1 MANIEA
7 LWEGGPQFIQ
17 SEHFKLG
24 TDSVL
29 LADFVN
35 TASRKRGIDLGCGS
49 GILPLL
55 LMQRSPALSMTGLE
69 INPAAA
75 EVARENLRINGLF
88 GRGHITVGDIRE
100 CRSLFPSGSFE
111 LAVARHTSSPAA
123 ERCRRTQTRRRRGR
137 SLTAPCVT
145 WCRRR
150 PTSVRR
156 AGASA
161 SSSARSG

>member
-55 LMQRSPALSMTGLE
+55 LMQRSSSR
-69 INPAAA
+69 
-75 EVARENLRINGLF
+75 VA
-88 GRGHITVGDIRE
+88 D
-100 CRSLFPSGSFE
+100 
-111 LAVARHTSSPAA
+111 
-123 ERCRRTQTRRRRGR
+123 
-137 SLTAPCVT
+137 TA
-145 WCRRR
+145 
-150 PTSVRR
+150 PTSVQRR
-156 AGASA
+156 DV
-161 SSSARSG
+161 SSVTSQYFSV

>member
-49 GILPLL
+49 GILP
-55 LMQRSPALSMTGLE
+55 
-69 INPAAA
+69 
-75 EVARENLRINGLF
+75 
-88 GRGHITVGDIRE
+88 
-100 CRSLFPSGSFE
+100 
-111 LAVARHTSSPAA
+111 
-123 ERCRRTQTRRRRGR
+123 
-137 SLTAPCVT
+137 
-145 WCRRR
+145 RR
-150 PTSVRR
+150 PP
-156 AGASA
+156 
-161 SSSARSG
+161 